1 MGLRMAWSWRIMLST
16 VVLST
21 WPWAAGAVDT
31 IVEAPRAASGLRLI
45 DVGNPREDADAEWPS
60 TAAALLKTGCAGGR
74 HTCCRVARTL
84 SGAALPGSAADPET
98 ACRNR
103 FARPSRARP
112 RKTGAAAASHKA
124 LS

>member
-1 MGLRMAWSWRIMLST
+1 MAWSWRIMLST

-45 DVGNPREDADAEWPS
+45 DVGSPREDAEWPVS
-60 TAAALLKTGCAGGR
+60 TLLKTGCAGGR
-74 HTCCRVARTL
+74 HTCCRAARAL